1 MVKSFRINTRK
12 LARTDWELRMAQAGR
27 MEIDWLIH
35 KLDYEKIVFQLAI
48 HIICCTFT
56 ESVKIISFYAL

>member
-1 MVKSFRINTRK
+1 
-12 LARTDWELRMAQAGR
+12 MAQGGR

-35 KLDYEKIVFQLAI
+35 KLDYEKIAFQLAI